1 MLYRSVRVLRA
12 ASANEDGR
20 GAGHGE
26 LQRRGRGSELLEHGE
41 MGTARGGLAWMAR
54 TLRQLLEQG
63 DQHAVDGLCVC
74 SLHVQAQ
81 ERGVGGRANGLWRR
95 KRD

>member
-1 MLYRSVRVLRA
+1 MRTA
-12 ASANEDGR
+12 GGR
-20 GAGHGE
+20 PGE
-26 LQRRGRGSELLEHGE
+26 LERRGRGSELLEHGE

-63 DQHAVDGLCVC
+63 DQHAVDGLCMC

-81 ERGVGGRANGLWRR
+81 GRGGGEESKWFMEKK
-95 KRD
+95 KRLT